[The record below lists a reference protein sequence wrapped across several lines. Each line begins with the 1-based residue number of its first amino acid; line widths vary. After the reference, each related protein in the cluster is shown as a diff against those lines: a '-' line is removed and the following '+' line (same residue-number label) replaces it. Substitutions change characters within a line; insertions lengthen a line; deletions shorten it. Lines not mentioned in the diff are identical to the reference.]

1 MGKRANPTMVGA
13 FVLGALAIV
22 IATVIGLGSSHLFT
36 HEHKFVMFFSSDVNG
51 LNVGAPVKFRGVEI
65 GSVTNILLSLGGLG
79 AGNLQSQGAAQV
91 RIPVII
97 QLDSRKILARG
108 AELDLDDPKQIS
120 TAIQLGLRGELKTES
135 LLTGIC
141 YIDLDMHPDTPVKYY
156 LGRNSPYPEIP
167 TVPTPLEQ
175 AQTAIVRI
183 MAALEKVD
191 FDKLATAFT
200 QTATSINDLVKS
212 EEVRKTLASLNQAA
226 VSLNAT
232 ADSIKNTSDTLSKQ
246 VGPAAEDLRKTTAAA
261 RATLE
266 QAQTTL
272 VVVQATLGPGSP
284 VTYEL
289 TETLEQT
296 GDAAR
301 SLRQLTDYLQRNPS
315 SVIRGRYEGD
325 NSK

>member
-22 IATVIGLGSSHLFT
+22 IAVIIGLGSSHLFT
-36 HEHKFVMFFSSDVNG
+36 REHRFVMFFSSDVNG
-51 LNVGAPVKFRGVEI
+51 LNIGAPVKFRGVEI
-65 GSVTNILLSLGGLG
+65 GSVSNVLLSLGGLG
-79 AGNLQSQGAAQV
+79 AGNFQQSADV

-108 AELDLDDPKQIS
+108 AELDLDDPKQIAA
-120 TAIQLGLRGELKTES
+120 AIQLGLRGQLRTES
-135 LLTGIC
+135 LLTGLC

-175 AQTAIVRI
+175 AQTAIIKI

-191 FDKLATAFT
+191 FDALVTSLT
-200 QTATSINDLVKS
+200 QTANSVNDLVKS
-212 EEVRKTLASLNQAA
+212 AQVRRTIASLDQAA
-226 VSLNAT
+226 TSLNAT
-232 ADSIKNTSDTLSKQ
+232 AQSIKNTSDNLSKQ
-246 VGPAAEDLRKTTAAA
+246 VGPAAVDLRKTTASA
-261 RATLE
+261 RAALE
-266 QAQTTL
+266 QAQGTL
-272 VVVQATLGPGSP
+272 LAVQTVLGPGSP
-284 VTYEL
+284 VDYEL
-289 TETLEQT
+289 TQTLEET

-315 SVIRGRYEGD
+315 SVIRGRYVGD
-325 NSK
+325 GGR

>member
-22 IATVIGLGSSHLFT
+22 VAVVIGLGSSHLFT
-36 HEHKFVMFFSSDVNG
+36 RQHKFVMFFSSDVNG
-51 LNVGAPVKFRGVEI
+51 LSIGAPVKFRGVEV

-79 AGNLQSQGAAQV
+79 AGGIQQSAQI

-97 QLDSRKILARG
+97 QLDSRKLFARG

-120 TAIQLGLRGELKTES
+120 AAIQLGLRGELKTES
-135 LLTGIC
+135 MLTGLA
-141 YIDLDMHPDTPVKYY
+141 YIDLDMHPDTPVKFY

-175 AQTAIVRI
+175 AQTAIIRI

-191 FDKLATAFT
+191 FEALTKSLT
-200 QTATSINDLVKS
+200 QTSTSINDLVKS
-212 EEVRKTLASLNQAA
+212 HQVREAIASLDQAA
-226 VSLNAT
+226 VSLNGT
-232 ADSIKNTSDTLSKQ
+232 AQSIKKTSDDLNKQ
-246 VGPAAEDLRKTTAAA
+246 VGPAAEDLRKTTASA
-261 RATLE
+261 RAALQ
-266 QAQTTL
+266 QAQETL
-272 VVVQATLGPGSP
+272 VAVRSVLGPGSP
-284 VTYEL
+284 VDYQL

-296 GDAAR
+296 SDAAR

-325 NSK
+325 GGQ